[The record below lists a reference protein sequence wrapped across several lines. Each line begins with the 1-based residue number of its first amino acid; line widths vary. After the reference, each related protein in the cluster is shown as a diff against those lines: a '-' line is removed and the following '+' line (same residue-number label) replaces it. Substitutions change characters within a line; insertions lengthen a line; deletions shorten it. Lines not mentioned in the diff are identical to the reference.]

1 MKILKDII
9 HKIELLEV
17 VGSTNL
23 TISGICFDS
32 RKVTNGCLFVALDGT
47 MYDGHKFI
55 EQAVANG
62 AIAIVTQKLPLKQ
75 PENVTII
82 KVKNSAKSLG
92 LIASNYY
99 QNPSENIKLI
109 AVTGTNGKT
118 SVATLLHAF
127 FQSNGKKSGLIST
140 IENKIGMQ
148 SIPSTHTTPD
158 AISTNQLLA
167 KMISEDC
174 KYCFMEASSHAL
186 HQNRLSGLNIDGAIF
201 TNISHDHLDYH
212 QTFEDYII
220 AKKILFDHL
229 PASAFALV
237 NKDDKHGLTM
247 LHHCPAKQYTYALK
261 SVADFKAKVLES
273 QFDGMLL
280 TINGR
285 ELWTKLVGHFN
296 AYNLLAIYA
305 TAILLGQDEDQTLAT
320 ISDLNSA
327 QGRFTICRS
336 LDQKVGI
343 VDYAHTPDALLN
355 ILQTINEIKH
365 RQQLI
370 TVFGCG
376 GDRDKD
382 KRSKMGQIASQLS
395 EKVIVTS
402 DNPRNENPEIIIQ
415 EILKGVSNKYI
426 SKVLTISDRKS
437 AIKTACTLANAGDII
452 LVAGKGHEKYQEIEG
467 RKIPFDDRQE
477 LQNNFKILQE

>member
-1 MKILKDII
+1 MKILKNIL

-23 TISGICFDS
+23 TISGISFDS
-32 RKVTNGCLFVALDGT
+32 RKVTNGCLFVALEGTIHDGN
-47 MYDGHKFI
+47 KFI

-82 KVKNSAKSLG
+82 KVRNSAKSLG

-99 QNPSENIKLI
+99 KNPSENIKLI

-118 SVATLLHAF
+118 SVATLLHDF
-127 FQSNGKKSGLIST
+127 FQSNGQKSGLIST

-355 ILQTINEIKH
+355 ILQAINEIKH

-402 DNPRNENPEIIIQ
+402 DNPRNEKPEIIIQ